1 MMKNEIEM
9 EKEKLLH
16 YNQSQ
21 LLFIRQED
29 VVKAIGK
36 PIYFKKGGVEEEG
49 VIEKVLLN
57 DPQVRALCPRPELVD
72 LFVGILVR
80 LKNGEEKR
88 LKIGDSTIDYVAFR
102 KEEK

>member
-1 MMKNEIEM
+1 M
-9 EKEKLLH
+9 EKEKLLY

-57 DPQVRALCPRPELVD
+57 DLQVRALCPRPELVD

-88 LKIGDSTIDYVAFR
+88 LKIGDSTIDYVAFW
-102 KEEK
+102 KEEKIRKH